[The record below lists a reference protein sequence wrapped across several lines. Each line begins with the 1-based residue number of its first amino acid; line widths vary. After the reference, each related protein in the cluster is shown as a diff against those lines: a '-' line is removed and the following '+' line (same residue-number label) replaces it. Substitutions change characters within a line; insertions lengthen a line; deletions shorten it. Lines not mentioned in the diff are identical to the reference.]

1 MENKNHITGNS
12 NVVNNN
18 ITINFNMGEQ
28 KPKTN
33 EVMPDDLNQA
43 SPNSPKKKRESI
55 SWKVLYYSISI
66 VIAIITYLNKK

>member
-1 MENKNHITGNS
+1 MKNKNHITGNS

-18 ITINFNMGEQ
+18 ITINFNMSER

-43 SPNSPKKKRESI
+43 TPNSSNKKRWSI

-66 VIAIITYLNKK
+66 VIAIINYLNKK